1 MISESK
7 IGVYSRVAMMALAV
21 VAIAGAT
28 HAQDPVEVSVEVT
41 GTAVPGATVQA
52 TANVTIN
59 DGSTIQSY
67 SWTQVGGAEAML
79 SGTAGKSITAALAT
93 EDEYK
98 AYLIHVLAEPPIT
111 EAQLPPNV
119 PLPEGEFPGGLQ
131 DRFQVVA
138 VNPFAL
144 EHASAVALEVEVV
157 TTSGTYDAEV
167 DIATALPW
175 KVSTGLL
182 NVPINAPVLLH
193 GKDQA
198 TYDWSLSAPS
208 GSGAMLMDASSQ
220 NPEFIPDVPGHYT
233 VEVNQDDSKALVSL
247 SVYAGTWLGII
258 VGQDEDGRPVPDS
271 SCLGC
276 HNDRVA
282 EDNFTPWAQTGHAEI
297 FSSQLDTSTHYGE
310 SCFSCHLVGYDPTAD
325 NDGVD
330 EAMDYQAFLD
340 SGLINHPGD
349 NWTTVL
355 DQFPDTA
362 RKANIQC
369 ENCHGPQVGGA
380 HLPDNPEGEPRVSLS
395 STVCGSC
402 HGEPLRH
409 GRYQQWQLS
418 GHANYE
424 VAIAE
429 GDDGSCSRCHT
440 ANGFLA
446 WLPVLNGEVAGDP
459 LADVEVT
466 WTAEETH
473 PQTCATC
480 HDPHA
485 IGTTTGEPTNA
496 TVRISGDTPPLIA
509 GFTATDVGRGAICMT
524 CHNSRRGLRNDDTFN
539 SEIYG
544 TSEASRAPHLGP
556 QADFLM
562 GQNFYLVDVGQRA
575 NHSKASKV
583 QDTCVT
589 CHMEATPPP
598 PDLAYQLGGTNH
610 TFYPSPTICQNCH
623 TNLTA
628 SNIQGP
634 VEEQMHEL
642 EAQIESSFYNF
653 FDDQIAAGNTIA
665 VGSQATITDARDIAE
680 IQLAESRG
688 RQALTITF
696 NDMTVVGPTAVNSIN
711 VVPPAGEPYEI
722 YRAVNPLLI
731 KAFWNLLMLEADGS
745 VGVHNPNLAFQVL
758 DRSIRGL
765 ASDIEPCAPDADTMC
780 LNNGRFKVEVNW
792 NDHHGQT
799 GTGMVASCGT
809 DDSGLFYFFNE
820 DNWEMLFKVLNGCAY
835 NNHYWVYFAGTTDV
849 GFNVRVT
856 DTLTGFTKAYSS
868 KSGESLEY
876 TNELGHPANA
886 VTDNTAFPTCP

>member
-1 MISESK
+1 MTLK
-7 IGVYSRVAMMALAV
+7 PGFHRTLRLAVAAIALMLTAV
-21 VAIAGAT
+21 VA
-28 HAQDPVEVSVEVT
+28 HAQQAVTVSFEVT
-41 GTAVPGATVQA
+41 GDAVPNGMVQV

-59 DGSTIQSY
+59 DGSTLQSY
-67 SWTQVGGAEAML
+67 SWEQVGGAEAVL
-79 SGTAGKSITAALAT
+79 SGTHSQTVTAALAT

-98 AYLIHVLAEPPIT
+98 AYLIEVLMEPPIT
-111 EAQLPPNV
+111 EEQLPPNV

-138 VNPFAL
+138 INPFAL
-144 EHASAVALEVEVV
+144 EHSEAVVLEVEVV
-157 TTSGTYDAEV
+157 TTSGTYHAEADV
-167 DIATALPW
+167 LTALPW

-193 GKDQA
+193 GKDQ
-198 TYDWSLSAPS
+198 TSYYWTLSTPS
-208 GSGAMLMDASSQ
+208 GSGATLMDATSQ
-220 NPEFIPDVPGHYT
+220 NPTFTPDVPGHYT
-233 VEVNQDDSKALVSL
+233 VEVDQDGTKELVSL
-247 SVYAGTWLGII
+247 SIYAGTWMGVI
-258 VGQDEDGRPVPDS
+258 VGQDEDGRPIADS

-276 HNDRVA
+276 HNDKVA
-282 EDNFTPWAQTGHAEI
+282 PDKFTPWAHTGHAEI
-297 FSSQLDTSTHYGE
+297 FTDNLNTSTHYSS

-330 EAMDYQAFLD
+330 EADDFQAFLD
-340 SGLINHPGD
+340 SGLLNNPGD
-349 NWTTVL
+349 NWSMVL
-355 DQFPDTA
+355 SQFPDTA

-380 HLPDNPEGEPRVSLS
+380 HLPDNPDGEPRVNLS
-395 STVCGSC
+395 ATVCGSC

-424 VAIAE
+424 LAIEE
-429 GDDGSCSRCHT
+429 GESGSCARCHT

-446 WLPVLNGEVAGDP
+446 WLPVLTGDVAGDP
-459 LADVEVT
+459 TADIEVT
-466 WTAEETH
+466 WTSEEIH

-524 CHNSRRGLRNDDTFN
+524 CHNSRRGLRNDDNFN
-539 SEIYG
+539 TEIYG

-556 QADFLM
+556 QADMIM

-598 PDLAYQLGGTNH
+598 PDLAYSLGGTNH
-610 TFYPSPTICQNCH
+610 TFYASPTICQSCH
-623 TNLTA
+623 PGLDA
-628 SNIQGP
+628 ADFQGP
-634 VEEQMHEL
+634 IEEKMHEL
-642 EAQIESSFYNF
+642 ETALESSFYNF
-653 FDDQIAAGNTIA
+653 FEAQTEAGNAID
-665 VGSQATITDARDIAE
+665 VGGQATITDAGDIAE
-680 IQLAESRG
+680 IQLAEARG

-696 NDMTVVGPTAVNSIN
+696 TDDTVAGPTAVNSIN
-711 VVPPAGEPYEI
+711 VVPPAGAPYEI
-722 YRAVNPLLI
+722 YTAINPLVI
-731 KAFWNLLMLEADGS
+731 KGFWNLLMLEADGS
-745 VGVHNPNLAFQVL
+745 TGVHNPSFAFQVL
-758 DRSIRGL
+758 ERSIDGL
-765 ASDIEPCAPDADTMC
+765 NSDIEPCAPDADTMC
-780 LNNGRFKVEVNW
+780 LNNGRFKVEVTW
-792 NDHHGQT
+792 ADYKGGT
-799 GTGMVASCGT
+799 GPGMVASCGS

-820 DNWEMLFKVLNGCAY
+820 DNWEMLFKVLNGCNY
-835 NNHYWVYFAGTTDV
+835 NNHYWVYFAATTDV

-856 DTLTGFTKAYSS
+856 DTMTGFTKAYNN
-868 KSGESLEY
+868 KSGVDHDYS
-876 TNELGHPANA
+876 NELGHPANA
-886 VTDNTAFPTCP
+886 VTDDTAFATCP